1 MMSRELVREMWSNI
15 SSKDDL
21 LMLNVE
27 FIDADDLKLL
37 PRVVD
42 RLLEMK
48 GVSTAL
54 VYGIKGGT
62 VFLVGR
68 SKRRQSLTTKIQRA
82 FPELGRVKEVNG
94 YTLAMLPLGMLGL
107 LQSRE
112 KILSVV
118 DELMND
124 ALAGGKATRG
134 FGTVFDRMAEIKNLI
149 NLPMGHRQGVV
160 L

>member
-1 MMSRELVREMWSNI
+1 MISQELMKEMAGNVATRG
-15 SSKDDL
+15 DF

-27 FIDADDLKLL
+27 FIDTDDLKVL

-42 RLLEMK
+42 RLLEME

-54 VYGIKGGT
+54 VYGIRGG
-62 VFLVGR
+62 VVYLVGR
-68 SKRRQSLTTKIQRA
+68 SRRRTNLTAKIQKA

-94 YTLAMLPLGMLGL
+94 YTLAMLPLGMLGVF
-107 LQSRE
+107 QSRE
-112 KILSVV
+112 KLLSVV

-134 FGTVFDRMAEIKNLI
+134 FGSVFERVAEVKNLI
-149 NLPMGHRQGVV
+149 SLPVQHRQGVV

>member
-1 MMSRELVREMWSNI
+1 MISEEILKEMSGNVATRG
-15 SSKDDL
+15 DF

-27 FIDADDLKLL
+27 FIDGDELRLL
-37 PRVVD
+37 PKVVD

-54 VYGIKGGT
+54 VYGIKDGM
-62 VFLVGR
+62 VYLVGK
-68 SKRRQSLTTKIQRA
+68 SRRRANLASKIQKA

-94 YTLAMLPLGMLGL
+94 YTLAMIPLGMLGYF
-107 LQSRE
+107 QSQE
-112 KILSVV
+112 KVLRVV

-124 ALAGGKATRG
+124 TLAGGKATRG
-134 FGTVFDRMAEIKNLI
+134 FGTVYDRVAEIKNLI
-149 NLPMGHRQGVV
+149 NMPLHRQGVV